1 MVEKEAYLL
10 ELARYVVL
18 NPVRAHMVADAAE
31 WPWSSYRCMTGQTP
45 TPLWLQTDALLG
57 RFGLQ
62 RDEAV
67 MRFIDFVRAGVDQP
81 PLWDKLKGQIYLG
94 DDAFLEKMSAL
105 VNDTI
110 QEVPL
115 TQRRPVVRDLRSYTQ
130 NPGDRDTAMAQAF
143 ATGAFTMRAIADV
156 FGVHFATV
164 SRAVYTKCRT
174 PSPPSS
180 ILRSAAFMALV
191 PPALPPWKGWSA
203 AHRPNGRG
211 LATLEPSVH

>member
-1 MVEKEAYLL
+1 L
-10 ELARYVVL
+10 R
-18 NPVRAHMVADAAE
+18 
-31 WPWSSYRCMTGQTP
+31 
-45 TPLWLQTDALLG
+45 

-143 ATGAFTMRAIADV
+143 ATGAFTMRAIADA
-156 FGVHFATV
+156 FSVHYATV
-164 SRAVYTKCRT
+164 SRAVRKE
-174 PSPPSS
+174 
-180 ILRSAAFMALV
+180 
-191 PPALPPWKGWSA
+191 KD
-203 AHRPNGRG
+203 G
-211 LATLEPSVH
+211 L